1 MYFQRRHDRFFAIT
15 EENVLNEQTDK
26 AVSEWVALI
35 EKRVLECGI
44 ILPQAC
50 ELFVELRFDELPHAS
65 TCAYYFIDHHSR
77 SLFWLEPTS
86 SELLDMGMLVSN
98 SHLGAC
104 SLFKP
109 V

>member
-1 MYFQRRHDRFFAIT
+1 
-15 EENVLNEQTDK
+15 VLNEQIDK
-26 AVSEWVALI
+26 AVSEGVAVI

-44 ILPQAC
+44 TLPQAC
-50 ELFVELRFDELPHAS
+50 ELFVELRFDEPPHAS
-65 TCAYYFIDHHSR
+65 TCAYYFVDHHSR